1 MVSLWGYCLVGCFT
15 GRFPGLKAIYGL
27 VKRWGV
33 HCTMKSHD
41 KGWVIFKF
49 QNEQDRTKVFT
60 EGPYNLYGRLLILK
74 MLSDDFTFD
83 DEPFLKVPIWVKFP
97 NLPLNL
103 WNEEAMSKIT
113 SKVGVPITTDKV
125 TQELTNYHFARVLIE
140 VDITKA
146 PCLSFPIRLPSGKIF
161 KQLVVYETFPN
172 FCFHCKSYGHHPF
185 ICKQLGWK
193 KIEKEV
199 MKDGGKKSE
208 ENIEAASLEM
218 VHHKAKPKGKAVDK
232 AQPEATAQGAN
243 PTGPASNPTGSLG
256 QIATQ
261 VSNVATQT
269 AGNVWKPISD
279 PKEIQKPAGTTE
291 EDAEGIVED
300 IERIVTEEKDLHQYD
315 IVIKCEV
322 IKDKLKLIV
331 KPFRFVQTSVIRVD
345 TSFRL
350 TDDLDNKGLTF
361 TAKCF
366 EDLLGVTKKKGE
378 VCFDPKFTT
387 PFRKFFGV

>member
-1 MVSLWGYCLVGCFT
+1 
-15 GRFPGLKAIYGL
+15 
-27 VKRWGV
+27 
-33 HCTMKSHD
+33 
-41 KGWVIFKF
+41 
-49 QNEQDRTKVFT
+49 
-60 EGPYNLYGRLLILK
+60 

-83 DEPFLKVPIWVKFP
+83 DEAFLKVPIWVKFP

-103 WNEEAMSKIT
+103 WNEEAMSKIA

-125 TQELTNYHFARVLIE
+125 TQEMTNYHFARVLIE
-140 VDITKA
+140 VDITMA
-146 PCLSFPIRLPSGKIF
+146 PCLSFAIRLPSGKII

-199 MKDGGKKSE
+199 MKDDGKNIE

-218 VHHKAKPKGKAVDK
+218 VHHKPKPKGKDGDK

-243 PTGPASNPTGSLG
+243 PTGPGSNPTGSLG
-256 QIATQ
+256 QNAGQ
-261 VSNVATQT
+261 VSNAASQT
-269 AGNVWKPISD
+269 ANTVRKPVSD
-279 PKEIQKPAGTTE
+279 AKKTQKIAGTTE
-291 EDAEGIVED
+291 EDVEGVVED

-315 IVIKCEV
+315 VVIKCEV
-322 IKDKLKLIV
+322 IKDKLKLFV

-345 TSFRL
+345 TSLRL

-366 EDLLGVTKKKGE
+366 EDLPGVTKKKGE

-387 PFRKFFGV
+387 PFHKFLGV